1 MVEPFFISP
10 FFIEYVLPFVLVFTL
25 IFAVLQ
31 KTKLLGDNTQQI
43 DAIIGLV
50 IGLFLIAFPAARDIV
65 VLLMPFLAILL
76 VILFV
81 FLLLIGFVTGDKDGD
96 PLKNKWLKIVVG
108 GIVVV
113 SLIAF
118 LLIITGQWNF
128 IIDYLFYSNSGRT
141 ILINAVLIIIIAGA
155 IVAVLL
161 GSKDK

>member
-25 IFAVLQ
+25 IFAILQ
-31 KTKLLGDNTQQI
+31 KTKLLGDNTKQV
-43 DAIIGLV
+43 DAIIGAV
-50 IGLFLIAFPAARDIV
+50 IGLFLIAFPMARGIV
-65 VLLMPFLAILL
+65 VLLMPFLAIFL

-81 FLLLIGFVTGDKDGD
+81 FLLLIGFIVAEKDGD

-118 LLIITGQWNF
+118 LLIITGQWSL

-141 ILINAVLIIIIAGA
+141 IIINVVLIMIIAGA